1 MTSLRTYVAIQ
12 SARALRQALLFGCLF
27 ALSIAVNAAT
37 PKPFIV
43 GAVPGMLPSMEM
55 KDADE
60 SGIVVRGVSADFAQH
75 VTGALQRPLE
85 WRTFADRAAMID
97 ALRHHQ
103 IDPATSATG
112 NDAG

>member
-12 SARALRQALLFGCLF
+12 SARALRQALSFGCLF

-55 KDADE
+55 TDADE

-75 VTGALQRPLE
+75 VAGALQRPLE
-85 WRTFADRAAMID
+85 WRTFAVRAAMID
-97 ALRHHQ
+97 ALRHH
-103 IDPATSATG
+103 
-112 NDAG
+112 